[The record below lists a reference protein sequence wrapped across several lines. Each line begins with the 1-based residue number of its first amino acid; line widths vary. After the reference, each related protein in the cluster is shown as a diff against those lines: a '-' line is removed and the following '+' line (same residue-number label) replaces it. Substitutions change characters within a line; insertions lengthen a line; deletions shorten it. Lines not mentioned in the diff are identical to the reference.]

1 MNNLLGATA
10 VIEQPIASRIKP
22 FEAHNMA
29 EFSLRPMGEHTT
41 VNWVMHRPTP
51 FISKIFQVFVSMDKM
66 VGKDFED
73 SLAGLKAVA
82 EN

>member
-1 MNNLLGATA
+1 
-10 VIEQPIASRIKP
+10 
-22 FEAHNMA
+22 
-29 EFSLRPMGEHTT
+29 MGEHTT
-41 VNWVMHRPTP
+41 VNWVMHGPAP
-51 FISKIFQVFVSMDKM
+51 FISKVFQVFVSMDKM